1 MGVLTIVYAV
11 IIFCLLILVHEA
23 GHFVVAKAVGVR
35 VNEFALGMG
44 PTLIKHQGKET
55 KYSVRAFPI
64 GGFVSMEG
72 EDEDSEDPRAFNNK
86 TSWQKA
92 LVIVAGSFMN
102 FVTAVVLIS
111 IIAFSIG
118 MTSNIIAEVSDGYP
132 AQAAGVLPGDKI
144 VEIEGQEVSTWNQVT
159 DFINQSDKAE
169 IKLVV
174 NRGGELMPLTSQV
187 LINES
192 GRRVIGI
199 TSKLV
204 RSPGKSLQAGFGG
217 TVNIAKEMLI
227 YIKQLFTGKGSM
239 DDLMGPVGIVTVI
252 GDQAKLGLIYIV
264 NLTAIISLNLA
275 IVNMLPFPALDGGRL
290 LFLVLGAISGQR
302 ISEEVES
309 KIHLTGMLLL
319 FGLMIYLVFQD
330 VSRFILP

>member
-11 IIFCLLILVHEA
+11 LIFCLLILVHEA
-23 GHFVVAKAVGVR
+23 GHFAVAKAVGIK

-44 PTLIKHQGKET
+44 PTLIKHQGRET
-55 KYSVRAFPI
+55 KYSVRIFPI

-86 TSWQKA
+86 PALHKA

-102 FVTAVVLIS
+102 FLTAVLLVS

-118 MTSNIIAEVSDGYP
+118 MVSNIIGEVSEGYP
-132 AQAAGVLPGDKI
+132 AQKAGLLAGDKI
-144 VEIEGQEVSTWNQVT
+144 VEIEGQEVSSWNQVT
-159 DFINQSDKAE
+159 EFINQTDKAE
-169 IKLVV
+169 INLTV
-174 NRGGELMPLTSQV
+174 NRDGELKSLQSEVTV
-187 LINES
+187 NES

-204 RSPGKSLQAGFGG
+204 RSPGKSLQAGFTG
-217 TVNIAKEMLI
+217 TIYIAKEMLV

-239 DDLMGPVGIVTVI
+239 DDLMGPVGIVSVI

-290 LFLVLGAISGQR
+290 LILIIGAISR
-302 ISEEVES
+302 KKISDEIES
-309 KIHLTGMLLL
+309 RIHLTGMVLL
-319 FGLMIYLVFQD
+319 FGLMIYLVFHD
-330 VSRFILP
+330 VSRLVMP